1 MRGHGQVAAIGL
13 ESIGSFGAILT
24 RALIRARERVVEVN
38 RPDRLARRLDGKID
52 RLDAEQIARA
62 VLGQTS
68 TAHPRAKSG
77 SAEVTAPGPEAGRQS
92 RWEAG
97 NCSRSGRRSGPP

>member
-1 MRGHGQVAAIGL
+1 
-13 ESIGSFGAILT
+13 
-24 RALIRARERVVEVN
+24 VEVN

-68 TAHPRAKSG
+68 TANPRAKSG
-77 SAEVTAPGPEAGRQS
+77 SAEVTAPGP
-92 RWEAG
+92 
-97 NCSRSGRRSGPP
+97 RSGEAIPLGGRELLQVGPAKRATLKAGQDRVALRL